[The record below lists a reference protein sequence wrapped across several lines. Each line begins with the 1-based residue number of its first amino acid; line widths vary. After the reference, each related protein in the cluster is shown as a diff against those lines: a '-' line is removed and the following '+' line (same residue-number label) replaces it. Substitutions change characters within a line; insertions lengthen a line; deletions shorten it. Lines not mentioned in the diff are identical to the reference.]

1 MERHNFFESCSAAS
15 DKIHRH
21 GYHRFYDTFLSGLRN
36 NSPRVL
42 EIGVEDAKS
51 IELWQQYF
59 VNPEL
64 TVIDIL
70 DKPVPEGVRFIR
82 CDQSSTTE
90 LTGLTRHFD
99 SPFDFIIDDG
109 SHVPHHQLLTLRI
122 LWDSLAPGGIYIV
135 EDIETSYWGK
145 SSLFGYDFDSSRQS
159 IIRELTPFI
168 DVVNWEYSSID
179 SVNEPSILSEIARD
193 TEMISFGANC
203 VVLVKKNVDLYG
215 EYYDRQYGLAHKV
228 NERSI
233 YHRVKRKFTT
243 KARGI

>member
-1 MERHNFFESCSAAS
+1 MVMNNFFAKCSNAS

-36 NSPRVL
+36 NNPRVL

-51 IELWQQYF
+51 IKLWQQYF

-70 DKPVPEGVRFIR
+70 DKPVPKEVRFIR

-90 LTGLTRHFD
+90 LTALAQQFG
-99 SPFDFIIDDG
+99 SPFDLIIDDG
-109 SHVPHHQLLTLRI
+109 SHVPDHQLLTLRI
-122 LWDSLAPGGIYIV
+122 LWDSLAPSGIYII

-145 SSLFGYDFDSSRQS
+145 SSLFGYDFDSGRQS
-159 IIRELTPFI
+159 LIRELTPFI
-168 DVVNWEYSSID
+168 DVVNREYSTVD
-179 SVNEPSILSEIARD
+179 SVSGSSILSEVARE
-193 TEMISFGANC
+193 TEMITFGANC
-203 VVLVKKNVDLYG
+203 VVLVKKNVELYSQ
-215 EYYDRQYGLAHKV
+215 YYDREYGLLHKV

-233 YHRVKRKFTT
+233 YHRIKRSLSL
-243 KARGI
+243 KAKGI